1 MNISR
6 YTLLTK
12 KGRLSPPPDRKER
25 VFLNGKKIDRSK
37 AKGVCLLLA
46 GAACLAVL
54 ALALSEPLMNLVK
67 DPQTFRDWVSDKG
80 I

>member
-1 MNISR
+1 M
-6 YTLLTK
+6 
-12 KGRLSPPPDRKER
+12 
-25 VFLNGKKIDRSK
+25 NGKKIDRSK